1 MQTVFLI
8 QVSRTHIEGKA
19 QTREP
24 DVIKEIRRGNM
35 KERWGLEV
43 VYRSTDSVSLELAVT
58 KVCSR

>member
-1 MQTVFLI
+1 M
-8 QVSRTHIEGKA
+8 
-19 QTREP
+19 TREP

-58 KVCSR
+58 KVSYRSMHILCFI